1 MRLNRLHSF
10 YILIILLIVLTVIS
24 FFQYEKQKVL
34 IDTGIRVEGKLVSVI
49 RNMNSGRS
57 IFTSMFKYKATY
69 VFTAIDGKDYGVI
82 YTTTDKSTIT
92 DKKIIYYNPYK
103 VNQYT
108 FEDDNPFGWL
118 KEIFIAWTK
127 ALLIGFLLIFIS
139 SYITRE

>member
-1 MRLNRLHSF
+1 MAEAF
-10 YILIILLIVLTVIS
+10 LLQCSNI
-24 FFQYEKQKVL
+24 KQPMCL
-34 IDTGIRVEGKLVSVI
+34 QQLME
-49 RNMNSGRS
+49 
-57 IFTSMFKYKATY
+57 
-69 VFTAIDGKDYGVI
+69 KDYGVI

-108 FEDDNPFGWL
+108 FEDNNPFGWL